1 MMRYNQRFKSLTAT
15 LGNMKTIHKSTKLKG
30 VCYDIRGPVLTA
42 AKQIEDQGGKVL
54 KLNIGNP
61 APFGFDAPD
70 DIVRDVV
77 HNITDAEGYCDSKG
91 IYPARVAIYQYYQQR
106 RIKNL
111 NIDNIFIGNGV
122 SELIVMTM
130 QGLLNDGDE
139 MLIPAPDYPL
149 WTAAVNLSGGKAVHY
164 RCDESSNWA
173 PDLADMEAKITPRTR
188 GLVLINPNNPTG
200 AVYTKEQL
208 QAVIELARAHDLIIF
223 SDEIYELIRY
233 DNTPFTSIASLA
245 DDLMF
250 VTFNGLSKT
259 YRVAG
264 YRTGW
269 MVISGNT
276 HRAEDYLDGLNILS
290 SMRLC
295 ANVPTQFAIQSALG
309 GKQSIIELTGEQGRL
324 NRQRLLAHEMINN
337 TPGLST
343 TLPQGALYCFVKIDT
358 ARFNISNDEQFILDL
373 LIDKHILLV
382 HGSAFNWPEPDH
394 FRLVYLPQYEVLEDA
409 LNRLADFL
417 RQYRQT

>member
-1 MMRYNQRFKSLTAT
+1 MKNIIKSE
-15 LGNMKTIHKSTKLKG
+15 KLKG
-30 VCYDIRGPVLTA
+30 VCYDIRGPVLDM
-42 AKQIEDQGGKVL
+42 AKRIEEQGEKVL

-91 IYPARVAIYQYYQQR
+91 IYPARVAIYQYYQKR

-111 NIDNIFIGNGV
+111 DIDKIIIGNGV

-130 QGLLNDGDE
+130 QALLNDGDE

-149 WTAAVNLSGGKAVHY
+149 WTAAVNLSGGQAIHY
-164 RCDESSNWA
+164 LCDEANDWG
-173 PDLADMEAKITPRTR
+173 PNLDDMESKITDKTR
-188 GLVLINPNNPTG
+188 GIVLINPNNPTG
-200 AVYTKEQL
+200 AVYTKDQL
-208 QAVIELARAHDLIIF
+208 EAVLDLARKHELIIF

-269 MVISGNT
+269 MLISGNT
-276 HRAEDYLDGLNILS
+276 LHAQDYIDGLNILS

-309 GKQSIIELTGEQGRL
+309 GRQSIFDLTEGEGRL
-324 NRQRLLAHEMINN
+324 NRQRLLAHQMIND

-343 TLPQGALYCFVKIDT
+343 TLPKGALYCFVKIDT
-358 ARFNISNDEQFILDL
+358 ARFNITNDEQFILDL
-373 LIDKHILLV
+373 LIEKHILLV
-382 HGSAFNWPEPDH
+382 HGTAFNWPEPDH
-394 FRLVYLPQYEVLEDA
+394 FRLVYLPQVEVLEDA
-409 LNRLADFL
+409 LNRLQDFL
-417 RQYRQT
+417 KTYQQN

>member
-1 MMRYNQRFKSLTAT
+1 MTIVNKS
-15 LGNMKTIHKSTKLKG
+15 NKLKG
-30 VCYDIRGPVLTA
+30 VCYDIRGPVLAA
-42 AKQIEDQGGKVL
+42 AKQIEDQGEKVL

-61 APFGFDAPD
+61 APFGFEAPD
-70 DIVRDVV
+70 DMVRDVV

-91 IYPARVAIYQYYQQR
+91 IYPARIAIYQYYQQR
-106 RIKNL
+106 KIKNL
-111 NIDNIFIGNGV
+111 DIDNIIIGNGV

-130 QGLLNDGDE
+130 QALLNDGDE

-164 RCDESSNWA
+164 LCDENQNWA
-173 PDLADMEAKITPRTR
+173 PDLADMEAKITTKTR
-188 GLVLINPNNPTG
+188 GIVLINPNNPTG

-208 QAVIELARAHDLIIF
+208 LAICQLARKHQLIIF

-233 DNTPFTSIASLA
+233 DDCPYTSIAALA

-269 MVISGNT
+269 MVISGAT
-276 HRAEDYLDGLNILS
+276 EHAKDYLDGLNILS

-295 ANVPTQFAIQSALG
+295 ANVPTQYAIQSALG
-309 GKQSIIELTGEQGRL
+309 GKQSIFDLTQDNGRL
-324 NRQRLLAHEMINN
+324 NQQRLLAHEMIND

-358 ARFNISNDEQFILDL
+358 TRFNISNDEQFILDL
-373 LIDKHILLV
+373 LIAKHILLV
-382 HGSAFNWPEPDH
+382 HGSAFNWPHPDH
-394 FRLVYLPQYEVLEDA
+394 FRLVYLPQATVLEDA
-409 LNRLADFL
+409 LNRLKDFL
-417 RQYRQT
+417 KTYQQQ

>member
-1 MMRYNQRFKSLTAT
+1 MNQIIKSD
-15 LGNMKTIHKSTKLKG
+15 KLKG
-30 VCYDIRGPVLTA
+30 VCYDIRGPVLDA
-42 AKQIEDQGGKVL
+42 AKQIEDQGEKVL

-61 APFGFDAPD
+61 APFGFEAPD

-106 RIKNL
+106 KIKNL
-111 NIDNIFIGNGV
+111 DIDNIIIGNGV

-130 QGLLNDGDE
+130 QALLNDGDE

-149 WTAAVNLSGGKAVHY
+149 WTAAVNLSGGQAVHY
-164 RCDESSNWA
+164 LCDENQDWGL
-173 PDLADMEAKITPRTR
+173 DLADMETKITSKTR
-188 GLVLINPNNPTG
+188 GIVLINPNNPTG
-200 AVYTKEQL
+200 AIYSKDQL
-208 QAVIELARAHDLIIF
+208 DAVIELARKHQLIIF

-233 DNTPFTSIASLA
+233 DDTPFTSIASLA

-250 VTFNGLSKT
+250 ITFNGLSKT

-276 HRAEDYLDGLNILS
+276 KIAKDYIDGLNILS

-309 GKQSIIELTGEQGRL
+309 GKQSIFQLTQNEGRL
-324 NRQRLLAHEMINN
+324 NKQRLMAYEMINAI
-337 TPGLST
+337 PGLST
-343 TLPQGALYCFVKIDT
+343 TLPKGALYCFVKIDT
-358 ARFNISNDEQFILDL
+358 QRFNITNDEQFILDL
-373 LIDKHILLV
+373 LLEKHILLV
-382 HGSAFNWPEPDH
+382 HGSAFNWPKPDH
-394 FRLVYLPQYEVLEDA
+394 FRLVYLPQVEVLEDA
-409 LNRLADFL
+409 LLRLADFL
-417 RQYRQT
+417 KSYRQD

>member
-1 MMRYNQRFKSLTAT
+1 MRKVLKS
-15 LGNMKTIHKSTKLKG
+15 NKLSG
-30 VCYDIRGPVLTA
+30 VCYDIRGPVLKA
-42 AKQIEDQGGKVL
+42 AIQIEAEGGKVL

-70 DIVRDVV
+70 DIVRDVI

-106 RIKNL
+106 KIKNL

-130 QGLLNDGDE
+130 QALLNDGDE

-164 RCDESSNWA
+164 LCDEMQNWA
-173 PDLADMEAKITPRTR
+173 PDLADMEAKITAKTR
-188 GLVLINPNNPTG
+188 GILLINPNNPTG

-208 QAVIELARAHDLIIF
+208 LAVIELAKKHQLIIF

-233 DNTPFTSIASLA
+233 DNTPFINTAALS
-245 DDLMF
+245 DEVMF

-269 MVISGNT
+269 MAISGNT
-276 HRAEDYLDGLNILS
+276 AIAQDYLDGLNILS

-309 GKQSIIELTGEQGRL
+309 GKQSIYDLTDDQGRL
-324 NRQRLLAHEMINN
+324 NKQRILAHEMINDI
-337 TPGLST
+337 PGLST

-358 ARFNISNDEQFILDL
+358 ARFGINDDEKFILDL
-373 LIDKHILLV
+373 LIAKHILLV
-382 HGSAFNWPEPDH
+382 HGSAFNWPQPDH
-394 FRLVYLPQYEVLEDA
+394 FRLVFLPEVTVLEDA
-409 LNRLADFL
+409 LQRLKDFL
-417 RQYRQT
+417 NTYQQ

>member
-1 MMRYNQRFKSLTAT
+1 MNVKKS
-15 LGNMKTIHKSTKLKG
+15 SKLKG
-30 VCYDIRGPVLTA
+30 VCYDIRGPVLEA
-42 AKQIEDQGGKVL
+42 AKRIEEQGEKVL

-91 IYPARVAIYQYYQQR
+91 IYPARVAIYQYYQKR
-106 RIKNL
+106 KIRNL
-111 NIDNIFIGNGV
+111 DIENIIIGNGV

-130 QGLLNDGDE
+130 QALLNDGDE

-164 RCDESSNWA
+164 LCDENKDWA
-173 PDLADMEAKITPRTR
+173 PDLADIESKISAKTR
-188 GLVLINPNNPTG
+188 GIVLINPNNPTG
-200 AVYTKEQL
+200 AVYSQQQL
-208 QAVIELARAHDLIIF
+208 QKIIDLARKHQLIVF

-233 DNTPFTSIASLA
+233 DQTPYTSIASMA

-250 VTFNGLSKT
+250 ITFNGLSKT

-269 MVISGNT
+269 MVISGNIKN
-276 HRAEDYLDGLNILS
+276 AKDYIDGLNILS

-309 GKQSIIELTGEQGRL
+309 GKQSILDLVNGEGRL
-324 NRQRLLAHEMINN
+324 NKQRLLAHEMINAI
-337 TPGLST
+337 PGLST
-343 TLPQGALYCFVKIDT
+343 TLPKGALYCFVKIDT
-358 ARFNISNDEQFILDL
+358 ERFNITDDEQFILDL
-373 LIDKHILLV
+373 LIEKHILLV
-382 HGSAFNWPEPDH
+382 HGSAFNWPEPNH
-394 FRLVYLPQYEVLEDA
+394 FRLVYLPQIEVLEDA
-409 LNRLADFL
+409 LSRLADFL
-417 RQYRQT
+417 KNYRQTL

>member
-1 MMRYNQRFKSLTAT
+1 MHKVLKS
-15 LGNMKTIHKSTKLKG
+15 NKLKE
-30 VCYDIRGPVLTA
+30 VCYDIRGPVLKA
-42 AKQIEDQGGKVL
+42 ANKIENEGGKVL

-91 IYPARVAIYQYYQQR
+91 IYSARVAIYQYYQKR

-111 NIDNIFIGNGV
+111 DIDNIIIGNGV

-149 WTAAVNLSGGKAVHY
+149 WTAAVHLSGGKAVHY
-164 RCDESSNWA
+164 LCDEQQNWA
-173 PDLADMEAKITPRTR
+173 PDLADMEAKITQKTR
-188 GLVLINPNNPTG
+188 GIVLINPNNPTG
-200 AVYTKEQL
+200 AVYTEEQL
-208 QAVIELARAHDLIIF
+208 KSVIELARKHNLILF

-233 DNTPFTSIASLA
+233 DDTPFINIASLA
-245 DDLMF
+245 EDVMF
-250 VTFNGLSKT
+250 ITFNGLSKT

-276 HRAEDYLDGLNILS
+276 SLAKDYIEGLNILS

-309 GKQSIIELTGEQGRL
+309 GKQSILELTKQDGRL
-324 NRQRLLAHEMINN
+324 NQQRLLAHEMINA

-358 ARFNISNDEQFILDL
+358 ERFNIKDDEQFILDL
-373 LIDKHILLV
+373 LIAKHILLV

-394 FRLVYLPQYEVLEDA
+394 FRLVYLPDVTILEDA
-409 LNRLADFL
+409 LQRLQDFL
-417 RQYRQT
+417 KTYRQ

>member
-1 MMRYNQRFKSLTAT
+1 MNNITKSQ
-15 LGNMKTIHKSTKLKG
+15 KLKG
-30 VCYDIRGPVLTA
+30 VCYDIRGPVLQA
-42 AKQIEDQGGKVL
+42 ANHIEAEGGKVL

-61 APFGFDAPD
+61 APFGFDAPA

-91 IYPARVAIYQYYQQR
+91 IYPARVAIYQYYQKR
-106 RIKNL
+106 KIKNL
-111 NIDNIFIGNGV
+111 DIDNIIIGNGV

-130 QGLLNDGDE
+130 QALLNDGDE
-139 MLIPAPDYPL
+139 ILLPAPDYPL

-164 RCDESSNWA
+164 LCDEEQNWA
-173 PDLADMEAKITPRTR
+173 PDLSDMEAKITSKTR
-188 GLVLINPNNPTG
+188 GIVLINPNNPTG
-200 AVYTKEQL
+200 AVYTKEHL
-208 QAVIELARAHDLIIF
+208 LAVIELARKHQLIIF

-233 DNTPFTSIASLA
+233 DDTPFTNIAALA

-250 VTFNGLSKT
+250 ITFNGLSKT

-269 MVISGNT
+269 MVLSGNT
-276 HRAEDYLDGLNILS
+276 KMAKDYIDGLNILS

-309 GKQSIIELTGEQGRL
+309 GKQSIFDLTGQEGRL
-324 NRQRLLAHEMINN
+324 NQQRLLSHEMINAI
-337 TPGLST
+337 PGLST

-358 ARFNISNDEQFILDL
+358 ERFGIKDDEQFILDL
-373 LIDKHILLV
+373 LVKKHILLV
-382 HGSAFNWPEPDH
+382 HGTAFNWPEPDH
-394 FRLVYLPQYEVLEDA
+394 FRLVYLPEVSILEDA
-409 LNRLADFL
+409 INRLHDFL
-417 RQYRQT
+417 KTYQQ

>member
-1 MMRYNQRFKSLTAT
+1 MKPITKS
-15 LGNMKTIHKSTKLKG
+15 HKLKG
-30 VCYDIRGPVLTA
+30 VCYDIRGPVLEA
-42 AKQIEDQGGKVL
+42 AKRIEDQGEKVL

-91 IYPARVAIYQYYQQR
+91 IYPARVAIYQYYQKR
-106 RIKNL
+106 HIKNL
-111 NIDNIFIGNGV
+111 DIDHIIIGNGV

-130 QGLLNDGDE
+130 QALLNDGDE
-139 MLIPAPDYPL
+139 MLVPAPDYPL

-164 RCDESSNWA
+164 LCDETQNWA
-173 PDLADMEAKITPRTR
+173 PDLADMAAKITDRTR
-188 GLVLINPNNPTG
+188 GIVLINPNNPTG
-200 AVYTKEQL
+200 AVYTKQQL
-208 QAVIELARAHDLIIF
+208 QAVIELARKHQLIIF

-233 DNTPFTSIASLA
+233 DDTPYTSIAALA

-276 HRAEDYLDGLNILS
+276 GSAKDYIDGLNILS

-295 ANVPTQFAIQSALG
+295 ANVPTQYAIQSALG
-309 GKQSIIELTGEQGRL
+309 GKQSIYDLTDGEGRL
-324 NRQRLLAHEMINN
+324 NKQRLLAHEMINA

-358 ARFNISNDEQFILDL
+358 ERFNIQDDEQFILDL

-382 HGSAFNWPEPDH
+382 HGTAFNWPEPNH
-394 FRLVYLPQYEVLEDA
+394 FRLVYLPSVEVLEDA
-409 LNRLADFL
+409 LHRLQDFL
-417 RQYRQT
+417 KNYRQVSTL

>member
-1 MMRYNQRFKSLTAT
+1 MYKIPKS
-15 LGNMKTIHKSTKLKG
+15 NKLKG
-30 VCYDIRGPVLTA
+30 VCYDIRGPVLAA
-42 AKQIEDQGGKVL
+42 AKKMEDHGEKIL

-61 APFGFDAPD
+61 APFGFEAPD

-91 IYPARVAIYQYYQQR
+91 IYPARVAIYQYYQKRQ
-106 RIKNL
+106 IKNL
-111 NIDNIFIGNGV
+111 NIENIIIGNGV

-130 QGLLNDGDE
+130 QALLNDGDE

-164 RCDESSNWA
+164 LCDENQHWS
-173 PDLADMEAKITPRTR
+173 PDLADMEAKITPQTR
-188 GLVLINPNNPTG
+188 GIVLINPNNPTG
-200 AVYTKEQL
+200 AVYTEQQL
-208 QAVIELARAHDLIIF
+208 QAVLALARKHNLVIF

-233 DNTPFTSIASLA
+233 DDSPYTSIASLA
-245 DDLMF
+245 DDVMF

-269 MVISGNT
+269 MVISGALSG
-276 HRAEDYLDGLNILS
+276 AEDYIDGLNILS

-295 ANVPTQFAIQSALG
+295 ANVPTQYAIQSALG
-309 GKQSIIELTGEQGRL
+309 GQQSIHGLTSGEGRL
-324 NRQRLLAHEMINN
+324 NKQRLLAHEMINA

-358 ARFNISNDEQFILDL
+358 ERFNITNDEQFILDL
-373 LIDKHILLV
+373 LIAKHILLV
-382 HGSAFNWPEPDH
+382 HGSAFNWPNPDH
-394 FRLVYLPQYEVLEDA
+394 FRLVYLPQLTVLEDA
-409 LNRLADFL
+409 LNRLQDFL
-417 RQYRQT
+417 KTYRQSQID

>member
-1 MMRYNQRFKSLTAT
+1 MNVKKS
-15 LGNMKTIHKSTKLKG
+15 SKLKG
-30 VCYDIRGPVLTA
+30 VCYDIRGPVLDA
-42 AKQIEDQGGKVL
+42 AKRIEEQGEKVL

-70 DIVRDVV
+70 DIVRDVI

-91 IYPARVAIYQYYQQR
+91 IYPARVAIYQYYQKR
-106 RIKNL
+106 KIKNL
-111 NIDNIFIGNGV
+111 DIDNIIIGNGV

-130 QGLLNDGDE
+130 QALLNDGDE
-139 MLIPAPDYPL
+139 MLIPSPDYPL

-164 RCDESSNWA
+164 LCDEDNDWA
-173 PDLADMEAKITPRTR
+173 PDMNDIEAKITPNTR
-188 GLVLINPNNPTG
+188 GIVLINPNNPTG
-200 AVYTKEQL
+200 AVYSRQIL
-208 QAVIELARAHDLIIF
+208 QQIIELARKHQLIIF

-233 DNTPFTSIASLA
+233 DDTPFTSIASMA

-269 MVISGNT
+269 MVISGNIKHAT
-276 HRAEDYLDGLNILS
+276 DYLDGLNILS

-295 ANVPTQFAIQSALG
+295 ANVPTQYAIQSALG
-309 GKQSIIELTGEQGRL
+309 GKQSILDLVNGDGRL
-324 NRQRLLAHEMINN
+324 NKQRLLAHEMINA

-343 TLPQGALYCFVKIDT
+343 TLPKGALYCFVKIDT
-358 ARFNISNDEQFILDL
+358 KLFNITNDEQFILDL

-382 HGSAFNWPEPDH
+382 HGSAFNWPEPNH
-394 FRLVYLPQYEVLEDA
+394 FRLVYLPQIEVLEDA

-417 RQYRQT
+417 KTYKQS